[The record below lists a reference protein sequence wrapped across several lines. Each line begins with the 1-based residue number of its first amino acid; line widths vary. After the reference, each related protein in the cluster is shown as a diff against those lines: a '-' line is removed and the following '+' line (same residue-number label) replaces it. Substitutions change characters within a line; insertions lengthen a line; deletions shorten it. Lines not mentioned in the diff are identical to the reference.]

1 MSCFNKRRNS
11 KERGNKIPTSV
22 VLRETPS
29 RAPKVGRC
37 LTRKELS
44 EKKCAVRRKR
54 LYWNWHPGG
63 EQQGK
68 GTQENCSA
76 TWLAVLGL
84 WWWDP
89 SPGCLWPI
97 ILTQESFLVVHSLLS
112 QDGCQQQRFWEV
124 VRHVV
129 SPFDFSPTPPVGG
142 GLLVPCSLPGPPVKR
157 QSMQVVTMVPGQDGR
172 FQSACFP

>member
-44 EKKCAVRRKR
+44 EEKCADRRKR

-76 TWLAVLGL
+76 TWLAVLGFVVRGL
-84 WWWDP
+84 VSGW
-89 SPGCLWPI
+89 SLANHSNS
-97 ILTQESFLVVHSLLS
+97 ESFLVAHASLS
-112 QDGCQQQRFWEV
+112 QDGC
-124 VRHVV
+124 
-129 SPFDFSPTPPVGG
+129 
-142 GLLVPCSLPGPPVKR
+142 
-157 QSMQVVTMVPGQDGR
+157 
-172 FQSACFP
+172 